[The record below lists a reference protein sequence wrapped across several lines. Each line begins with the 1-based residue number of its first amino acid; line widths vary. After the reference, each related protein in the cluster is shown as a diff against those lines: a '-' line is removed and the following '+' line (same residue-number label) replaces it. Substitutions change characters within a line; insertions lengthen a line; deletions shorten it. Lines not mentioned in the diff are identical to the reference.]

1 VRVGFIGLG
10 NMGWPMAANVVKGGH
25 ELIVYDARPGVGA
38 RFAADHGCAEAKQ
51 LRDIAQ
57 AQIIITMLPDGHVVR
72 DVYLAP
78 QLGLGAQLRSG
89 TIAVDMSSSDPSG
102 TRALG
107 VTLAALGVAL
117 LDAPV
122 SGAVPR
128 AQAGTLTIMI
138 GGDGP
143 AIERAKPVL
152 ACIGNRLFETGPL
165 GCGHA
170 LKALNNFVA
179 AAGYTAA
186 AEALLIGRRFGLDQ
200 SKMLEIMN
208 VSTGRNFSTEMVMPE
223 HVVGGKFATGFSLG
237 LLAKDVSIAADLA
250 LEVHIDAP
258 LTRLV
263 SARWVLAR
271 DRLGAARD
279 NSEAILS
286 WDESPGPRG

>member
-1 VRVGFIGLG
+1 MRVGFIGLG
-10 NMGWPMAANVVKGGH
+10 NMGWPMAANVLKGGH
-25 ELIVYDARPGVGA
+25 ELIVYDTSPGLGA
-38 RFAADHGCAEAKQ
+38 RFAADHGCDEAQQ

-72 DVYLAP
+72 EVYLAP
-78 QLGLGAQLRSG
+78 QTGLSAHLKSG

-107 VTLAALGVAL
+107 VALAALGVTL

-128 AQAGTLTIMI
+128 AQAATLTIMI
-138 GGDGP
+138 GGEAA
-143 AIERAKPVL
+143 AIERARPVL

-200 SKMLEIMN
+200 ATMLEIMN
-208 VSTGRNFSTEMVMPE
+208 VSTARNFNTEMVMPE

-237 LLAKDVSIAADLA
+237 LLAKDVSIAANLA
-250 LEVHIDAP
+250 REVHMDAP
-258 LTRLV
+258 LTRLINE
-263 SARWVLAR
+263 RWVLAR

-286 WDESPGPRG
+286 WDDSLAQS

>member
-1 VRVGFIGLG
+1 MRVGFIGLG
-10 NMGWPMAANVVKGGH
+10 NMGWPMAANVLKAGH
-25 ELIVYDARPGVGA
+25 ELIVYDADQGLAA
-38 RFAADHGCAEAKQ
+38 RFAADHGCEQARQ

-78 QLGLGAQLRSG
+78 DAGLGVHLKSG

-107 VTLAALGVAL
+107 AALTALGVTL

-122 SGAVPR
+122 SGGVPR
-128 AQAGTLTIMI
+128 AQAATLTIMI
-138 GGDGP
+138 GGD
-143 AIERAKPVL
+143 AAEIERAKPVL
-152 ACIGNRLFETGPL
+152 ASIGNRLFETGPL

-200 SKMLEIMN
+200 ATMLEVMN
-208 VSTGRNFSTEMVMPE
+208 VSTARNFNTEMVMLE
-223 HVVGGKFATGFSLG
+223 HVVGGKFSTGFSLG

-250 LEVHIDAP
+250 REVRMDAP
-258 LTRLV
+258 LTRLI
-263 SARWVLAR
+263 SERWVLAR

-279 NSEAILS
+279 NSEAILG
-286 WDESPGPRG
+286 WDNSPAE